1 MIAARLGE
9 EATVKTLT
17 HRGATMV
24 LEPANPTDRAIE
36 IAPNQDFGVLG
47 VVCGVFRPFYEQ
59 EPPPSFPEEEPQAIS
74 S

>member
-1 MIAARLGE
+1 
-9 EATVKTLT
+9 
-17 HRGATMV
+17 MV